1 MKTQITNYLYVYIIF
16 LILKIKY
23 NSANETCD
31 NWGPWGP
38 CTNQITTRTCLT
50 NTSLIEKEDCSQCKG
65 WSEWLEC
72 KNGKRSRHMINC
84 PFIIDIQ
91 DCLTDING
99 EISYKNKQVIYDN
112 SDSDSE
118 NQQTPSNNNKST
130 IKPHFLQ
137 SQEGPQQALVQGAD
151 QKGKNNQGSGKDQAP
166 GKAADGG
173 SVSAPASGAAS
184 GPDAAANKAGK
195 GAGDSQGEKKVVAG
209 SEPSNAISQ
218 GGSPPAPADGQKV
231 EGKSGETGPK
241 SAADKVVS
249 GDGVSEKDPK
259 VQAASGSDGNVL
271 NDAGSGVAAA
281 KKGGPEGGPQV
292 NPPVKQAPEVPG
304 NGGVGDPL
312 VGNVRDI
319 NHRQGHD
326 PVPPVDPSRSPL
338 LLPTV
343 DLSSDFNL
351 DPSVHPPPLPSRIP
365 ITNEPLDPYSKEPP
379 TLIPNSIESL
389 MSRPGPAPA
398 QAPGSVPAPGP
409 GAPLP
414 PNPEG
419 RSPELSV
426 NQNDGAIGSDIDS
439 IGSELNRSEIS
450 SPNSVIDNTGL
461 NNMYERNND
470 LNSMGIYNYHNSDM
484 SNNLHRNMN
493 PHHGDSLDRP
503 HNFSGIR
510 SASPSSYYGPDG
522 SYRDADHINNPNS
535 LYGNSQRSNLRSNI
549 NDTTPF
555 EYNNDTTRHDNYN
568 SHGINGQPRSHESY
582 ESYEANGEEEHDHN
596 RDNRSKYNNSED
608 YGNFNKLFVATGM
621 GLVIILSGTIASYA
635 LYNEKN
641 KPPGDSI
648 FNSGF
653 ADIPASKMIHEDE
666 FWGTE

>member
-112 SDSDSE
+112 SDSE
-118 NQQTPSNNNKST
+118 NQQTPSNNNTST

-137 SQEGPQQALVQGAD
+137 AQEGPQPALVQGAD
-151 QKGKNNQGSGKDQAP
+151 QKGENKQEAGKDQVP
-166 GKAADGG
+166 GKAAAAG
-173 SVSAPASGAAS
+173 SVSAP
-184 GPDAAANKAGK
+184 DAAASKAGK
-195 GAGDSQGEKKVVAG
+195 GPDNSQGAKKADAEPEKVNTG
-209 SEPSNAISQ
+209 SQ
-218 GGSPPAPADGQKV
+218 GGSPPASPEGQKV
-231 EGKSGETGPK
+231 EGQNAKEKKPGEDGSQ
-241 SAADKVVS
+241 SAADKGVS
-249 GDGVSEKDPK
+249 GEGVGGK
-259 VQAASGSDGNVL
+259 VVKAPDASGSDGNVL
-271 NDAGSGVAAA
+271 KDAGSGVAAA

-292 NPPVKQAPEVPG
+292 IPPVKQPPEVPG
-304 NGGVGDPL
+304 NGGVGDHL
-312 VGNVRDI
+312 VGNGHGI

-326 PVPPVDPSRSPL
+326 PIPPVDPSRSPL

-379 TLIPNSIESL
+379 PSIPGSIESL
-389 MSRPGPAPA
+389 IPGAGPVR
-398 QAPGSVPAPGP
+398 VPVPGP
-409 GAPLP
+409 GSPLP

-426 NQNDGAIGSDIDS
+426 NQNGDGAIGSGIDS

-470 LNSMGIYNYHNSDM
+470 LNSMGIYNYHNSGM

-510 SASPSSYYGPDG
+510 SASPSSYYGPEG
-522 SYRDADHINNPNS
+522 SHRDVDHTNNPNS

-549 NDTTPF
+549 NDTNPF

-582 ESYEANGEEEHDHN
+582 ESYEANGEEHDHN
-596 RDNRSKYNNSED
+596 RDNRSKYNNSEE

-621 GLVIILSGTIASYA
+621 GLVILLSGTIASYA